1 MLKETEKQG
10 KNIETI
16 NEALRLR
23 THRTLCISAIFLLVL
38 VSVIAAIVGGLIV
51 KSVHISEVSSKL
63 EASLRENTLRGIEL
77 TTRLSGID
85 ERMDENEA
93 NLIDLKTDLT
103 NDLNTVIS
111 KLNSVS
117 STLDRV
123 YGRVYSYG
131 SSSIYTKVGSIAT
144 AQNSHVV
151 KLNTVS
157 SNVDTIKD
165 TTNAMKTTQLTHVN
179 KLNSVSGTLDQ
190 VYGRVYSYGSNSIYN
205 KVDNIKDTTDA
216 MKTTQVAHV
225 NKLNSVS
232 NVVDSIFQQC

>member
-1 MLKETEKQG
+1 MLKATEKQG

-23 THRTLCISAIFLLVL
+23 TQRTLCFSAVFLLVL

-51 KSVHISEVSSKL
+51 KSVHINDVSRKLEVSL
-63 EASLRENTLRGIEL
+63 EENTLRGIEL
-77 TTRLSGID
+77 TTRFSGID
-85 ERMDENEA
+85 ERMYENEA
-93 NLIDLKTDLT
+93 NLNDLKTDLT
-103 NDLNTVIS
+103 NALNTLIS
-111 KLNSVS
+111 KLSSVS

-123 YGRVYSYG
+123 YGRVYGYG

-144 AQNSHVV
+144 AQNAHVV

-157 SNVDTIKD
+157 TNMDTIKD

-179 KLNSVSGTLDQ
+179 KLNNVSGIVNQ
-190 VYGRVYSYGSNSIYN
+190 VYGRVYSYGSDSIYN
-205 KVDNIKDTTDA
+205 KVDNIKDTTNT
-216 MKTTQVAHV
+216 MKSTQVAHV
-225 NKLNSVS
+225 AKLNSVS